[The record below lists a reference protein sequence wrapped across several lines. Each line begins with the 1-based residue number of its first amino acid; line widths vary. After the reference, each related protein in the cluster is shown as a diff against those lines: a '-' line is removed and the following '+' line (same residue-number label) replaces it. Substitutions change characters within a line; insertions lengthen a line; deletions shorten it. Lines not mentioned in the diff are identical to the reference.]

1 MALTL
6 SDGWGNQMKNEYH
19 EPIER
24 SWLSQESFGLK
35 PGLDWVNC
43 FPPESPIFNWK
54 VVFQRFFLK
63 WAKEKLIYSYQK
75 FAYHLSYEQVLC

>member
-54 VVFQRFFLK
+54 VVFQRFFQK
-63 WAKEKLIYSYQK
+63 WAKEKLIYSYQQ
-75 FAYHLSYEQVLC
+75 FTYHLSYEQVLC